1 MILGE
6 LTTRLQTLCHDGW
19 AEHPVGIKVLNALY
33 DIGDVLKV
41 TVGNDEDEDEDKKI
55 YFVIDTEVK

>member
-1 MILGE
+1 MKLGE

-19 AEHPVGIKVLNALY
+19 AEHEIGIKVLDAHY
-33 DIGDVLKV
+33 KTGDVLKV
-41 TVGNDEDEDEDKKI
+41 TIGDDDSERI

>member
-1 MILGE
+1 MKSITLGE

-19 AEHPVGIKVLNALY
+19 ANHPVGVKVLDAHYN
-33 DIGDVLKV
+33 ISDVLKV
-41 TVGNDEDEDEDKKI
+41 SVGKNEEI

>member
-1 MILGE
+1 MTLGE

-19 AEHPVGIKVLNALY
+19 TNHTVGIKVLDAHY
-33 DIGDVLKV
+33 DIGEVLKV
-41 TVGNDEDEDEDKKI
+41 SVGNDEHEKI

>member
-1 MILGE
+1 MTLGE

-19 AEHPVGIKVLNALY
+19 AEHEVCIKVLDAHY
-33 DIGDVLKV
+33 KTGDVLKV
-41 TVGNDEDEDEDKKI
+41 TVGDNNSERI